1 MKLFKNMKKIAAVGV
16 LSFGLILGMFT
27 GQALACA
34 DCYNPADFHS
44 SYNMTMR
51 MKVIKND
58 IVIEGDPCET
68 QKKFQKEWKLTDDE
82 IRKDYVA
89 AVIGSAR
96 EMAIMYPKYEIIEI
110 DGKPWQLT
118 PYAEMIKKEL
128 LYSDKYTEPSK
139 WLGTPM
145 EELFLDPSL
154 NGKGKEVFALVEA
167 GKTAAEI
174 KALLGKPE
182 VKEPTVQNDNQGKIE
197 SKDKP
202 QEPAATAA
210 RPDSLVLTVGKKE
223 YSEVKDG
230 ISRPAL
236 LETEPIVLNGVTL
249 VPLRGVVDKLGA
261 EITWDGGTKI
271 EVVKGDKKVNLTLN
285 SDKAFVNDQEYTL
298 ASPAVVKEGRT
309 LIPLRFVSEGLRLTV
324 NWDAKTQ
331 SIMIR

>member
-27 GQALACA
+27 GQALAC
-34 DCYNPADFHS
+34 DKCKDLH
-44 SYNMTMR
+44 TVV
-51 MKVIKND
+51 KVNDNGLVYEVDVWENIKWAESKGY
-58 IVIEGDPCET
+58 I
-68 QKKFQKEWKLTDDE
+68 KEEDVFKEFENSL
-82 IRKDYVA
+82 RGA
-89 AVIGSAR
+89 AS
-96 EMAIMYPKYEIIEI
+96 EMATVYPKYELLEI

-118 PYAEMIKKEL
+118 PYAEMLKKEL
-128 LYSDKYTEPSK
+128 FYADKQYTEPSK
-139 WLGTPM
+139 WVGTPM

-154 NGKGKEVFALVEA
+154 NGKGKEVIALVEA

-182 VKEPTVQNDNQGKIE
+182 VKEPPVQDNQGKIE
-197 SKDKP
+197 TEP
-202 QEPAATAA
+202 QEPAVTEA

-230 ISRPAL
+230 LSRPAL
-236 LETEPIVLNGVTL
+236 LDTEPIVLNGVTL

-298 ASPAVVKEGRT
+298 ASPAVVRGGRT
-309 LIPLRFVSEGLRLTV
+309 LIPLRFVSEGLGLTV
-324 NWDAKTQ
+324 NWDSKTQ
-331 SIMIR
+331 SIIIR

>member
-16 LSFGLILGMFT
+16 LSLGLILGTFT
-27 GQALACA
+27 GQALAS
-34 DCYNPADFHS
+34 DKSKDLH
-44 SYNMTMR
+44 MIV
-51 MKVIKND
+51 KVNHNGLIYEVDVGKNIKWAESMGYLKGEE
-58 IVIEGDPCET
+58 VL
-68 QKKFQKEWKLTDDE
+68 KEFE
-82 IRKDYVA
+82 NAPRGFA
-89 AVIGSAR
+89 H
-96 EMAIMYPKYEIIEI
+96 EMSVMYPKYELLEI

-118 PYAEMIKKEL
+118 PYAEKIKKEL

-154 NGKGKEVFALVEA
+154 NGKGKEVIALVEA

-182 VKEPTVQNDNQGKIE
+182 VKEPPVQNDNQDKIQT
-197 SKDKP
+197 KP

-230 ISRPAL
+230 LSRPAL
-236 LETEPIVLNGVTL
+236 LDTEPIVLNGVTL

-298 ASPAVVKEGRT
+298 ASPAVVRGGRT
-309 LIPLRFVSEGLRLTV
+309 LIPLRFVSEGLGLTV

-331 SIMIR
+331 SIIIR